1 MTTAIV
7 KLLELNNVLL
17 NINAESVV
25 DVITKLGNELF
36 KTGYV
41 KESFVDAAITREQK
55 MPTGLPL
62 AGDNNAAIPHTDV
75 EHVIKPG
82 LAMATLQNTV
92 NFQNMA
98 EPEKSVP
105 VRLVFLLALDQPKAQ
120 IEMLQEIAAVLQ
132 SPEIVSNLLKAKDYN
147 EVIDSLAGG
156 DCGSHS
162 Y

>member
-1 MTTAIV
+1 MSNAIAQ
-7 KLLELNNVLL
+7 LLEPKSVFL
-17 NINAESVV
+17 NICAENTV
-25 DVITKLGNELF
+25 DIITKLGNELY
-36 KTGYV
+36 KSGYV
-41 KESFVDAAITREQK
+41 KESFVDAAIAREQK

-62 AGDNNAAIPHTDV
+62 AGDNNAAIPHTDI

-120 IEMLQEIAAVLQ
+120 IEMLQEIATVLQ

-147 EVIDSLAGG
+147 EVIDALAGG
-156 DCGSHS
+156 NC
-162 Y
+162 

>member
-1 MTTAIV
+1 MSSAITQ
-7 KLLELNNVLL
+7 LLEPKSVLL
-17 NINAESVV
+17 NIRAENAV
-25 DVITKLGNELF
+25 DIITKLGNELF

-41 KESFVDAAITREQK
+41 KETFVDAAIAREQE

-62 AGDNNAAIPHTDV
+62 AGGDNAAIPHTDI

-98 EPEKSVP
+98 LPEESVP
-105 VRLVFLLALDQPKAQ
+105 VRLVFLLALEQPKAQ

-132 SPEIVSNLLKAKDYN
+132 NPKIVSNLLKAKDFN
-147 EVIDSLAGG
+147 EVIATLAGG
-156 DCGSHS
+156 EC
-162 Y
+162 